1 MGVPGRETAPTPAT
15 TARPAES
22 TAAAEATAAAPAG
35 RGGWAGLAVVATAQ
49 MMTAVDATVVNIAL
63 PSMQPALSFR
73 DADRQWVIT
82 AYTLAFAG
90 LLLVGGRAA
99 DRFGRRRSFLVGLGG
114 FALASAL
121 AGAAPDLPTLVA
133 GRALQGAFAAVLA
146 PSALSLITVLFDR
159 PRQRATAFS
168 VYGAV
173 ASSGAA
179 VGLLLGGTLTDYLD
193 WRWCLFINV
202 ALALGVVLVGRVV
215 LPAPPGRGE
224 ISIQL
229 MPAVLATAG
238 LATLVLGC
246 AQAAQHG
253 WTATRVVL
261 PITASVAAL
270 TAFVALQARLPRPLL
285 PLRLFR
291 QRDRIGAYLALAVGV
306 IGSFGMFLM
315 LTYHFQTVAGYSP
328 LRSGLAFLPMAAAV
342 TATGYG
348 VARRLASRVSPR
360 ALIASGLLVSAT
372 GLALLTQLEVTSGY
386 VTLVLPAEILVGAGG
401 AAIFTPAIGVVT
413 TGVDPAEA
421 GIAAA
426 VANAAMQL
434 GASLGVALLNT
445 VAVGAS
451 RDYLSTHARTPAV
464 SVEAIVHGSGTA
476 TAWAAG
482 LLTCAAVIT
491 LITVRTARPHR
502 GTSG

>member
-1 MGVPGRETAPTPAT
+1 MPRRATAPTVA
-15 TARPAES
+15 AAGRPAR
-22 TAAAEATAAAPAG
+22 ATAAAPAG

-63 PSMQPALSFR
+63 PSMQPTLGFG

-99 DRFGRRRSFLVGLGG
+99 DRFGRRRTFLVGLAG
-114 FALASAL
+114 FASASAL
-121 AGAAPDLPTLVA
+121 AGVAPDLPTLVA

-159 PRQRATAFS
+159 PRQRATAFA

-179 VGLLLGGTLTDYLD
+179 VGLLLGGALTDYLN

-202 ALALGVVLVGRVV
+202 PIALGVLLVGRVV
-215 LPAPPGRGE
+215 LPTPQGRGE
-224 ISIQL
+224 VTIQL

-238 LATLVLGC
+238 LAALVLGC
-246 AQAAQHG
+246 AQAAEHG
-253 WTATRVVL
+253 WTATRVVV

-270 TAFVALQARLPRPLL
+270 TSFVALQARLPRPLL
-285 PLRLFR
+285 PLRLLR
-291 QRDRIGAYLALAVGV
+291 QRDRVGAYFALAVGV

-328 LRSGLAFLPMAAAV
+328 LRSGLAFLPMTASV
-342 TATGYG
+342 TAIGYG
-348 VARRLASRVSPR
+348 VARRLASRVPPG
-360 ALIASGLLVSAT
+360 ALIAAGLLGSAT

-386 VTLVLPAEILVGAGG
+386 FTLILPAEILVGAGG

-413 TGVDPAEA
+413 TGVDRAEA

-426 VANAAMQL
+426 AANVAMQL
-434 GASLGVALLNT
+434 GASLGVALLNS
-445 VAVGAS
+445 VAVDAT
-451 RDYLSTHARTPAV
+451 RDYLSSHVPGPAL
-464 SVEAIVHGSGTA
+464 SVEATVHGSGTA

-482 LLTCAAVIT
+482 LLSCAAVVT
-491 LITVRTARPHR
+491 LITVRSARPHR